1 MTFHMRFLT
10 PLVFGILFTLISQNA
25 QAQSSRES
33 EVKPVVPQTSQ
44 TFSKKKKA
52 SKKAYQKSLDQ
63 GVKDYEELMKANK
76 KKYRKMSKGMKK
88 PQYSDPTY
96 FGHKKPPKKRK
107 KGKRKFCDECGIV
120 H

>member
-1 MTFHMRFLT
+1 MRFLI
-10 PLVFGILFTLISQNA
+10 PLFIGIILSVTTHEA

-33 EVKPVVPQTSQ
+33 ETKPVVPQTSQ

-63 GVKDYEELMKANK
+63 GVKDYEELMKSNK
-76 KKYRKMSKGMKK
+76 KKYKKMAKGMKK

-96 FGHKKPPKKRK
+96 FGHKKPPKKRP